1 MRTAI
6 SHLTLSENLSDTTCL
21 SFLST
26 FTKILFLSQFSVD
39 MNKNVPKSYI
49 AQNIKTHYFFES
61 TNLRNV
67 IRILIQLNRD
77 KREVLHLFV

>member
-6 SHLTLSENLSDTTCL
+6 SHLTLSENLSETTCL

-26 FTKILFLSQFSVD
+26 FTKILFLSQFAVD
-39 MNKNVPKSYI
+39 MNKNVPKSHI

-61 TNLRNV
+61 MNLKCYQN
-67 IRILIQLNRD
+67 LIQLNRD
-77 KREVLHLFV
+77 KGEAF